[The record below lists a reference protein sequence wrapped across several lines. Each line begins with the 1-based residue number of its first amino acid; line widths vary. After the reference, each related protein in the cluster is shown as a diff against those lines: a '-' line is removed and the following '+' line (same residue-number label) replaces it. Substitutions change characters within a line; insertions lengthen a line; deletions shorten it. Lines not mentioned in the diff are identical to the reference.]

1 MIRLLERR
9 LRICQPGYGEKRIP
23 ACTQNASTGMAT
35 PNWCWNCQSLEH
47 QTDQCSLKLSAT
59 KHARRDG
66 LRPKDLCKKY
76 KNNDGI
82 CAVMGPSASLHT
94 SVSLVV
100 DRILIP
106 DALEREKSNQ
116 EITRAS
122 SHRTYSCI
130 VHTTIDKFTEIQL
143 ASYIIMYTSGNTF
156 NQII

>member
-106 DALEREKSNQ
+106 DEKSNQ
-116 EITRAS
+116 EIARTS

-143 ASYIIMYTSGNTF
+143 ASYIIVYTSGNTF